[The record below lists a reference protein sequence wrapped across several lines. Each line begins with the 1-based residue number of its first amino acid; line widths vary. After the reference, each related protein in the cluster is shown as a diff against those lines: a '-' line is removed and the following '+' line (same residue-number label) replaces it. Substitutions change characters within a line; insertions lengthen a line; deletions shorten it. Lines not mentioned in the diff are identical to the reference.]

1 MLTKLNRIK
10 ERSLNFPSTVFTSV
24 GHLINE
30 EMLMLCHHE
39 LKANKA
45 SGIDGIT
52 KAQYDENIESNVKEL
67 VKKLKRK
74 AYRPKPVKRIY
85 ITKADG
91 KSQRPLGIPSY
102 EDKLIQLT
110 CKKIMEPIFEPHF
123 LDFSFGFRPGR
134 SAHDAL
140 KELAIAVEGHK
151 VNYIVDADIKGF
163 FDNVDHDKLMVCIQK
178 RIKDPNILRLVR
190 RLLKSGIMEDS
201 KLKPTTNG
209 TSQGSILSPLLGNIY
224 LHYALDLWFKIAVK
238 ANM

>member
-10 ERSLNFPSTVFTSV
+10 ERSLKQPNIVFTSV

-45 SGIDGIT
+45 TGIDGVT
-52 KAQYDENIESNVKEL
+52 KAQYDENIENNVHEL

-102 EDKLIQLT
+102 EDKLIQLAL
-110 CKKIMEPIFEPHF
+110 KKIIEPIFEPHF
-123 LDFSFGFRPGR
+123 LDLSYGFRPGR

-140 KELAIAVEGHK
+140 RELALTIE
-151 VNYIVDADIKGF
+151 
-163 FDNVDHDKLMVCIQK
+163 
-178 RIKDPNILRLVR
+178 R
-190 RLLKSGIMEDS
+190 
-201 KLKPTTNG
+201 
-209 TSQGSILSPLLGNIY
+209 
-224 LHYALDLWFKIAVK
+224 
-238 ANM
+238 